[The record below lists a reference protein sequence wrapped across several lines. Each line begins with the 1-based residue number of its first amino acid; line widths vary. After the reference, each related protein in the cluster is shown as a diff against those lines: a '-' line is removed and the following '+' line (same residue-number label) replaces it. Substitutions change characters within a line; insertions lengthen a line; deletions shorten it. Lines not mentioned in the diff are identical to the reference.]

1 MNTVLPSSQ
10 RSLEEVVQSAY
21 ISHALDIPLYDA
33 LRCGDRWFQ
42 SDVAFELADGRVLI
56 YEHDPVYWHDDDRI
70 EKDCEKTQKLLQ
82 YDNTLVVRAR
92 IGATELPMAHPR
104 LVQLVV
110 PEKVKPASL
119 LYEIAR
125 AVCDRLP
132 EPHRS
137 TFRTM
142 DKMKL
147 KDVETYATEV
157 FRDIH
162 PDYDVKLRER
172 QEFLDQYGLQKF
184 DASTFV
190 RMPLSTLT
198 ATLETMKAIGIPA
211 KTIASNPWLL
221 TSSSDT
227 LREKGI
233 ILMKEFGIPAKA
245 FASNPR
251 LLASSSDTLR
261 ANGII
266 LMKEFGIPAKAFASN
281 PWLLTSS
288 SDTLRANGI
297 ILMEEFGITAKTIAF
312 NPWLLTSS
320 PETLRA
326 KASWLRENEFDWQ
339 RDPSFLACNLSRMQ
353 ASLAF
358 LVGEDVPRKL
368 IKKHHVKRLTEVQ
381 KRRKYTHASYS
392 TLDGASRLRVL
403 FRRRVSE

>member
-56 YEHDPVYWHDDDRI
+56 YEHDPVYWHDNDRI

-119 LYEIAR
+119 LYDIAR
-125 AVCDRLP
+125 VVCDRLP

-190 RMPLSTLT
+190 RIPLSTLT

-266 LMKEFGIPAKAFASN
+266 LMKEFGIPAKAFAS
-281 PWLLTSS
+281 
-288 SDTLRANGI
+288 
-297 ILMEEFGITAKTIAF
+297 